1 MVIEM
6 KPDALAP
13 IAAEILFVLS
23 LRTKRLQRKAGL
35 ELLKERT
42 GESKQLLTINNE
54 PFTPEKN
61 SSFTIHNCFGS
72 SQIN

>member
-42 GESKQLLTINNE
+42 GESK
-54 PFTPEKN
+54 
-61 SSFTIHNCFGS
+61 
-72 SQIN
+72 

>member
-35 ELLKERT
+35 ELLKSEQAKT
-42 GESKQLLTINNE
+42 
-54 PFTPEKN
+54 N
-61 SSFTIHNCFGS
+61 SS
-72 SQIN
+72 